1 MKWQSKIWHKSTYL
15 RNKNRLTDTEN
26 RPGVTKGRH
35 GGGRMDWEFGV
46 SRCQLLSIGW
56 INKKVLLYSTR
67 NYIQYPANEEHK
79 KQYLCMYNWFT
90 LKLTQYVIQLYFSKI
105 SYKQKSS
112 PLLMWWRSSPMIHTQ
127 ALILSG
133 VPIQSGG
140 EGLLP
145 FPVETGSLST
155 MSWTAQPSHPQ
166 EPLWLTHKLPHMP
179 GLESM
184 SPTDTT
190 ITRPWQ
196 NCHDHWNSWWQT
208 LPSPSSFSES
218 SMVFVWFHIQYKNL
232 LALKLAYTEFTH

>member
-145 FPVETGSLST
+145 FPVETWLSQHHVLDCP
-155 MSWTAQPSHPQ
+155 A
-166 EPLWLTHKLPHMP
+166 
-179 GLESM
+179 
-184 SPTDTT
+184 
-190 ITRPWQ
+190 
-196 NCHDHWNSWWQT
+196 
-208 LPSPSSFSES
+208 LPSTRTS
-218 SMVFVWFHIQYKNL
+218 
-232 LALKLAYTEFTH
+232 LAHTQAPTYAWAGVNVTYGHNHHQAMAELPWPLKLMVADTALPIFLLGVIYGICMISYSI